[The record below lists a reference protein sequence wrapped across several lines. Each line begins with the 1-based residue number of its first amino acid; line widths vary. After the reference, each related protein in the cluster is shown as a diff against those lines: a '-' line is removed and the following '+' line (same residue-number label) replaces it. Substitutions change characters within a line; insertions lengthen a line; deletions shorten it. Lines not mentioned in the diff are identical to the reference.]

1 MRISQTPSGE
11 ATDAGLGL
19 GFLLVIPELN
29 KWAVLC
35 LDIDEDAGLRW
46 GIVKRENSSRA
57 PYFVDGD
64 TGGETRK
71 LSPPGFSCSVPE
83 SGPHRLPCAGW
94 KFLCG
99 PRC

>member
-35 LDIDEDAGLRW
+35 LDIDEDAGL
-46 GIVKRENSSRA
+46 
-57 PYFVDGD
+57 
-64 TGGETRK
+64 
-71 LSPPGFSCSVPE
+71 
-83 SGPHRLPCAGW
+83 
-94 KFLCG
+94 
-99 PRC
+99 